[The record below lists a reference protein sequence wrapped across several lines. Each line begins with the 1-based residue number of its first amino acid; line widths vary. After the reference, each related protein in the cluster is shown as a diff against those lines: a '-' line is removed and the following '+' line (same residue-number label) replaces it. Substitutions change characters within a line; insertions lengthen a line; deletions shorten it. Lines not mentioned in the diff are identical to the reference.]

1 MIVTETIWPY
11 RERMSTAGKPLVYL
25 DNAATSQKP
34 QCVVDAINEF
44 YSHGNANVHR
54 GAYELSTQATN
65 RYEAARSTVAAF
77 CGVESDEVIFTKGTT
92 ESMNLAATVLSAR
105 LSPGDEILLTVMEH
119 HANIVPWVMAAE
131 RTGAVIRVIP
141 VLADGMLDMDQA
153 RALISERTRIVSI
166 AHVSNVLGTINDV
179 RAIADAAHAVG
190 AIMIVDGAQSVA
202 HRSAHVHELGAD
214 LFAFSSHKAY
224 GPMGTGVLI
233 GRRDLLASL
242 APYQGGGAMIDQVAF
257 DRVTYLEPPQ
267 RFEAG
272 TPHVPGVIGLG
283 VALEWL
289 SEQDHNEL
297 HARER
302 VMKTI
307 VREAVQRIDG
317 ARIYGP
323 DADGIGIVSFT
334 IDGVHASDIG
344 TILDQ
349 YGIAIRVGHHCAQPL
364 MRRFGV
370 TGMARVSFGAYS
382 TIEDAE
388 AFADAIGR
396 TVRMLR

>member
-1 MIVTETIWPY
+1 MITTETIWPY
-11 RERMSTAGKPLVYL
+11 RERMSASGKPLVYL

-34 QCVVDAINEF
+34 QCVIDAIHEF
-44 YSHGNANVHR
+44 YAHGCSNVHR
-54 GAYELSTQATN
+54 GAYALSTKATN
-65 RYEAARSTVAAF
+65 RYEAARATVAAY
-77 CGVESDEVIFTKGTT
+77 CGVEIGEVVFTKGTT

-105 LSPGDEILLTVMEH
+105 LSPGDEILLSEMEH

-141 VLADGMLDMDQA
+141 VLEDGTLDMDSA
-153 RALISERTRIVSI
+153 RELIGERTRIVSI
-166 AHVSNVLGTINDV
+166 TQVSNVLGTVNDV
-179 RAIADAAHAVG
+179 RAIADMAHALG
-190 AIMIVDGAQSVA
+190 ALMVVDGAQGVA
-202 HRSAHVHELGAD
+202 HRSTHVHELGAD
-214 LFAFSSHKAY
+214 LYAFSAHKVY

-233 GRRDLLASL
+233 GRRDLLATL
-242 APYQGGGAMIDQVAF
+242 APYQGGGAMIDQVHF
-257 DRVTYLEPPQ
+257 DKVTYAEPPQ

-283 VALEWL
+283 VALDWL

-302 VMKTI
+302 VMRAI
-307 VREAVQRIDG
+307 VREALQRIDG
-317 ARIYGP
+317 SRIYGP
-323 DADGIGIVSFT
+323 EEGAIGIVSFT

-344 TILDQ
+344 TIMDQ
-349 YGIAIRVGHHCAQPL
+349 YGVAIRVGHHCAQPL

-370 TGMARVSFGAYS
+370 TGMARVSFGASS
-382 TIEDAE
+382 TIKDAE
-388 AFADAIGR
+388 AGADAIAR